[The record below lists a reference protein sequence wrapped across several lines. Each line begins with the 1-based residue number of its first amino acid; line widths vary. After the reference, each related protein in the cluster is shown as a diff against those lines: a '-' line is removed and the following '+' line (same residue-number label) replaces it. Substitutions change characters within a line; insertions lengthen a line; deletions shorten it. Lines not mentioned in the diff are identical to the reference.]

1 MIARGVVADDS
12 VAVAECLEDM
22 EEVVE
27 GGLVHAMAEGERA
40 DDVDKRCA
48 VEGLERDGEAFFAPC
63 FESGGSVGDVEQLS
77 CEP

>member
-1 MIARGVVADDS
+1 MIARGVVADDP
-12 VAVAECLEDM
+12 VAVAECLEDV

-48 VEGLERDGEAFFAPC
+48 VEGLERDG
-63 FESGGSVGDVEQLS
+63 
-77 CEP
+77 